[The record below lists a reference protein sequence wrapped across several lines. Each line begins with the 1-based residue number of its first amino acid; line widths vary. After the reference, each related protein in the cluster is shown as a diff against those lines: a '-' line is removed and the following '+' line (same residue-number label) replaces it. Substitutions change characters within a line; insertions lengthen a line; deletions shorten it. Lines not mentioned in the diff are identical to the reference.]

1 MLSSLHLLNDCTLL
15 TVGTK
20 RGNLFTY
27 ESKNLLEA
35 DARQANKVFD
45 KKEVRHVRATR
56 RGNETDIYFSN
67 EESLFWFE
75 NMGEKKRILQSEVE
89 LMEVSRTG
97 NILLCFKGDTK
108 NIYEY
113 RSGKEVK
120 VHPVEG
126 QKKVTIS
133 PCRSSANS
141 RITILS

>member
-1 MLSSLHLLNDCTLL
+1 
-15 TVGTK
+15 
-20 RGNLFTY
+20 
-27 ESKNLLEA
+27 
-35 DARQANKVFD
+35 
-45 KKEVRHVRATR
+45 VRATK

-126 QKKVTIS
+126 QKKVRPS
-133 PCRSSANS
+133 PYRSSANS
-141 RITILS
+141 RIII